1 MARVI
6 VYMGGKRAWN
16 KLQKLARSKMLE
28 TINTKIN
35 PIIYKPTFFFSVKF
49 AIFGVFKFT
58 YNFEGF
64 VIGNLLIML
73 QNTPNNTA

>member
-1 MARVI
+1 
-6 VYMGGKRAWN
+6 
-16 KLQKLARSKMLE
+16 MLE

-35 PIIYKPTFFFSVKF
+35 PIIYKPTFFFPVKF

>member
-6 VYMGGKRAWN
+6 VYMGGKRVWN
-16 KLQKLARSKMLE
+16 KLQKLARSKMPE

-35 PIIYKPTFFFSVKF
+35 PIIYKPTFFFQF

>member
-16 KLQKLARSKMLE
+16 KLKKLARSKMPE

-35 PIIYKPTFFFSVKF
+35 PIIYKPTFFFQF